1 MLNPVTNERELAYV
15 VKIDEIRPIEG
26 YDRVEHA
33 RVGGWWVIV
42 RKDQFKIGDL
52 AIYIEVDSK
61 TPEKEPFMFLDK
73 RNFKVKT
80 LKMCKVISQGL
91 LMSFTDFPMEE
102 KPVGTFLTKELGI
115 TYADAEDNR
124 RKAPSAD
131 KYKKMAG
138 RHPEIFKLAPVRWLM
153 RRNWG
158 KKLLFLFFGKAKD
171 KKSGWPAWVV
181 KTDEERCQNMPW
193 LFPGTNE
200 EWIAT
205 EKIDGT
211 STTFTMR
218 GFGRSREFYVCSRN
232 VVFDKPDKKC
242 FYETNV
248 YTEMAEK
255 YDIEKVL
262 AEILDMYSAVCEF
275 VTLQG
280 ETYGESVQKRDYGLK
295 GRDFMAF
302 NLILG
307 FEDGHTERMNP
318 REMTDFL
325 VEFGIPC
332 VPIVD
337 EHFKIPAT
345 CDELL
350 NIATG
355 ISAVDGGMREGL
367 VFRSQDGTKSFKA
380 VSNEFL
386 LAFHSQEVAMAK
398 HTSSETQ
405 KLIDTVLDYFD
416 TIVNYYPTD
425 EFLEVVGTRGGE
437 YYTYRFYYS
446 GLITER

>member
-1 MLNPVTNERELAYV
+1 MLNPIDGKRELAYV
-15 VKIDEIRPIEG
+15 VKIDNIIPIEG
-26 YDRVEHA
+26 ADRVEVA
-33 RVGGWWVIV
+33 LVGGWRIMV
-42 RKDQFKIGDL
+42 RKGQFQPGDS
-52 AIYIEVDSK
+52 AIYFEIDSK
-61 TPEKEPFMFLDK
+61 VPEKEPFMFLAPK
-73 RNFKVKT
+73 NFKIKT
-80 LKMCKVISQGL
+80 QKYFKGTVVSQGL

-102 KPVGTFLTKELGI
+102 LPEGTFLTKELGI
-115 TYADAEDNR
+115 TYADAEDNK

-171 KKSGWPAWVV
+171 KKSGWPSWVV

-193 LFPGTNE
+193 LFPGGDE
-200 EWIAT
+200 EYFAT

-218 GFGRSREFYVCSRN
+218 GFGKWREFYVCSRN
-232 VVFDKPDKKC
+232 VVFDKPDKSC
-242 FYETNV
+242 YYETNV
-248 YTEMAEK
+248 YTEMAQK
-255 YDIEKVL
+255 YNIEEVL
-262 AEILDMYSAVCEF
+262 GQILDYYQAVCTF

-280 ETYGESVQKRDYGLK
+280 ETYGETVQKRDYGLK

-307 FEDGHTERMNP
+307 YEDGHTERMNP

-325 VEFGIPC
+325 AEYGIPC

-367 VFRSQDGTKSFKA
+367 VFRSYDGAKSFKA

-386 LAFHSQEVAMAK
+386 LKYHA
-398 HTSSETQ
+398 
-405 KLIDTVLDYFD
+405 
-416 TIVNYYPTD
+416 
-425 EFLEVVGTRGGE
+425 
-437 YYTYRFYYS
+437 
-446 GLITER
+446 